1 MRQKSMD
8 QRKLAYLLLHIVE
21 SDQVVLNAYWWAY
34 DEEIGYNMNHEV
46 FFYTILLAGLT
57 FIGAW

>member
-1 MRQKSMD
+1 MD